1 MLSDDLLLLI
11 FSACSV
17 APQGLSLA
25 SIQII
30 NCSSHP
36 AVAAC
41 AWLYVVL
48 LELTVFPCAPFER
61 GGGSGRTLH
70 QPYWANGSVP
80 SSSSSSPVKHQQEL
94 SLCLRC
100 GHASNP
106 QEPLK
111 LSFPSCP
118 SQLQALQLWRGMS
131 SLSTSWPL
139 LWWALTK
146 LWG

>member
-61 GGGSGRTLH
+61 GGWFGPTFHHTPLSKWVSSLQLIL
-70 QPYWANGSVP
+70 QPCP
-80 SSSSSSPVKHQQEL
+80 KHQQEL

-146 LWG
+146 L

>member
-1 MLSDDLLLLI
+1 MLSDDLPLLI

-70 QPYWANGSVP
+70 HTPLSKWVSSLQLILQPCP
-80 SSSSSSPVKHQQEL
+80 KHQQEL
-94 SLCLRC
+94 SLCLHR

-106 QEPLK
+106 QEPLE

-146 LWG
+146 L